1 VVAALSYRWRA
12 LLWIGLYLAAGG
24 LVSLFLEDPGAIVL
38 IWPPAGVAYAILLL
52 EGRRHWPLIVV
63 GVLLVHLLVAPVPLL
78 FLLFSIAANTLSA
91 LAGVSFVRLFGPLD
105 LSSLKVRTGF
115 RLLGG
120 GAVLSAVSAGIGVT
134 GLLVAGMSSAGQALP
149 ALAKWLMGDL
159 LGIAAITPT
168 LLMAARAWNRGSLSD
183 APIPFGSRRE
193 RALWV
198 VGLLLGMAAMLYL
211 GARSPAYAL
220 GLSSLPLMLL
230 LWSALRFEPLLT
242 AAAGTLL
249 VLSATTM
256 AGLGHAGF
264 SPPSSL
270 LETAILLVF
279 MTLIAVIPLVV
290 AAATYESRMAAFN
303 LVRRATIDRLT
314 GLPNRTALEDW
325 TERQLAQ
332 ESALPV
338 ALLYLD
344 LDQFKVINDTV
355 SHAQGDRLL
364 LRLAGL
370 LNASLQP
377 GEFLARLGGDEFGL
391 LLCTCEREQALARA
405 EQLRHLIGEFR
416 EPAGEHILS
425 TSASIGLVLV
435 NRPGQSY
442 SDVLAAAD
450 AACFTAKELGGNRVQ
465 LAGTDDAALVER
477 TRAMHWAMR
486 LQRAMSEKRIE
497 LHCQSIVATRARSG
511 SEAAESRVEILLRLQ
526 DGGDEFPAS
535 QVVAAAERFQLA
547 ARLDRYIIDRTLD
560 WFEQHPAVADRMH
573 TVSINLSAQSLA
585 AGDLI
590 DHLRA
595 RLPSG
600 ALRPSALCFEITETA
615 AIADL
620 QLAQRFISEMRALGC
635 RFALDDFG
643 SGFCSFAYLAKLD
656 VDYFKIDGSFV
667 REIEDSPL
675 ALSIVRAIG
684 EIARSLGKLTVAECA
699 ETEAIRARLG
709 LLGVDFVQ
717 GYAIDRPIPLAAYFS
732 SPSADSRSATAEG
745 QPPAYAGSARARLAG
760 DA

>member
-1 VVAALSYRWRA
+1 MTALSYHWRA
-12 LLWIGLYLAAGG
+12 LLWIGLYLAAGSV
-24 LVSLFLEDPGAIVL
+24 VSLFLADPGAIVL

-52 EGRRHWPLIVV
+52 EGRRHWPLIVA
-63 GVLLVHLLVAPVPLL
+63 GVLLVHVLVAPVPWV
-78 FLLFSIAANTLSA
+78 FLLFSVAANVLSA
-91 LAGVSFVRLFGPLD
+91 LAGVGFVRLFGPLD
-105 LSSLKVRTGF
+105 LTSLKVRTGF

-120 GAVLSAVSAGIGVT
+120 GAVLSAVSAAIGVA
-134 GLLVAGMSSAGQALP
+134 GLIAAGMIPPGQAIP
-149 ALAKWLMGDL
+149 AAAKWLMGDL
-159 LGIAAITPT
+159 LGIAAITPS

-183 APIPFGSRRE
+183 APIAFGSTRE
-193 RALWV
+193 RLLWV
-198 VGLLLGMAAMLYL
+198 AGLLVGMTAMLSL
-211 GARSPAYAL
+211 GQRSPAYAL

-256 AGLGHAGF
+256 AGLGYAGF

-279 MTLIAVIPLVV
+279 MTLIAIIPLVV
-290 AAATYESRMAAFN
+290 AAATYEGRMAAYN
-303 LVRRATIDRLT
+303 LVRRATVDRLT

-332 ESALPV
+332 ESALPA
-338 ALLYLD
+338 ALIYLD

-364 LRLAGL
+364 LHLAGL

-377 GEFLARLGGDEFGL
+377 GEYLARLGGDEFGL
-391 LLCTCEREQALARA
+391 LLSNCGRDRALARA
-405 EQLRHLIGEFR
+405 EQLRHLVGEFR
-416 EPAGEHILS
+416 EPAGEHVLS

-435 NRPGQSY
+435 SEPGPSY

-465 LAGTDDAALVER
+465 LAGTDDAALLER

-486 LQRAMSEKRIE
+486 LQRAMSEQRIE
-497 LHCQSIVATRARSG
+497 LHCQSILATRAHEESAG
-511 SEAAESRVEILLRLQ
+511 SRVEILLRLQ
-526 DGGDEFPAS
+526 DDGDEFPAS

-547 ARLDRYIIDRTLD
+547 ERLDRYIIDRTLD
-560 WFEQHPAVADRMH
+560 WFESQPTLARRMH

-585 AGDLI
+585 AADLI
-590 DHLRA
+590 EHLRD
-595 RLPSG
+595 RLPRC
-600 ALRPSALCFEITETA
+600 ALPPSALCFEITETA
-615 AIADL
+615 AIADM
-620 QLAQRFISEMRALGC
+620 QLAQRFIREMRALGC

-643 SGFCSFAYLAKLD
+643 SGFCSFAYLAHLD

-667 REIEDSPL
+667 REIEHSPL

-684 EIARSLGKLTVAECA
+684 EIARGLGKLTVAECV
-699 ETEAIRARLG
+699 ETDAIRARVG
-709 LLGVDFVQ
+709 LLGVDYVQ
-717 GYAIDRPIPLAAYFS
+717 GYAIDRPTPLARYFS
-732 SPSADSRSATAEG
+732 QS
-745 QPPAYAGSARARLAG
+745 GSAELPSTEFTLPSRARLAG